1 MSGTEVVKGDGWLH
15 AGNALIRSVLHMD
28 PDTLSDEAWG
38 FQVRMAEWVENER
51 ADIRLPPDLPQ
62 VAPLVDV
69 HGTFE
74 ALTQKV
80 KQSGSHKDQEYPTCN
95 SHSNTVSANIWIIA
109 QITK

>member
-1 MSGTEVVKGDGWLH
+1 MSGY
-15 AGNALIRSVLHMD
+15 
-28 PDTLSDEAWG
+28 
-38 FQVRMAEWVENER
+38 

-95 SHSNTVSANIWIIA
+95 SHSNTISANIWIIA

>member
-1 MSGTEVVKGDGWLH
+1 
-15 AGNALIRSVLHMD
+15 
-28 PDTLSDEAWG
+28 
-38 FQVRMAEWVENER
+38 
-51 ADIRLPPDLPQ
+51 LPQ